1 MYLKTRELLRPKP
14 RTNDSVRSMLSALIS
29 GTSCFRSQATDGLP
43 MTWNIKQRRLCHTS
57 KTLRGAPAPLITQ
70 PGVDGRVCKHITSRS
85 VPEGGDGV
93 ISHPYCSSAFERQK
107 NGVPDSQGDKAASGI
122 KNGASERASGRASYL
137 AVVADTAVRRGQH
150 LRCRR
155 SQVAGAHD
163 AGLGDPEA
171 ED

>member
-29 GTSCFRSQATDGLP
+29 GTNCFRSQATDGLP

-57 KTLRGAPAPLITQ
+57 KTLRAAPAPLITQ

-85 VPEGGDGV
+85 IRRLWCNFTPLLFFLLLLNVKKTTCPIPRGTKRRVELKT
-93 ISHPYCSSAFERQK
+93 P
-107 NGVPDSQGDKAASGI
+107 P
-122 KNGASERASGRASYL
+122 ASERACYL

-163 AGLGDPEA
+163 TGLCHSEA